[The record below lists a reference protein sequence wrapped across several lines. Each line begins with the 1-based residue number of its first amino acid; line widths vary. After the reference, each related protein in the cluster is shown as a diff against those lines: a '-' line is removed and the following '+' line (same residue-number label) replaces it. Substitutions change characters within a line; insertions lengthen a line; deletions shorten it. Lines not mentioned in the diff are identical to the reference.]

1 MATEHCA
8 LALEGTVN
16 HQRTEARAGGDE
28 CVNVDT
34 VSEAAV
40 LPFGGIGTAELILF
54 LVVVLLLMGGKMLPV
69 LGRSLGERARDIVL
83 SVTGRGVSE
92 PGVTR
97 EPPPAPGD
105 YFSEAAQGLL
115 GRAGSE
121 ATRLGHPYVRP
132 EHFLLALA
140 LERDRRTTEVLARFG
155 VGVDQLRRR
164 VLEALAAPKPATHTD
179 GFGDAAS
186 TQSVLDRAIQEA
198 NVRGDRQI
206 DPVHVLL
213 GLIAEGGAAGEALR
227 GLGVTLSD
235 ARAAVARSLTTP
247 P

>member
-1 MATEHCA
+1 MRVRG
-8 LALEGTVN
+8 LV
-16 HQRTEARAGGDE
+16 RAGGE
-28 CVNVDT
+28 CVNVQT

-40 LPFGGIGTAELILF
+40 LPFGGIGTTELILF
-54 LVVVLLLMGGKMLPV
+54 VVVVLLLMGGRMLPA
-69 LGRSLGERARDIVL
+69 LGRRLGESARDVVL
-83 SVTGRGVSE
+83 SVTGRRVSQ

-97 EPPPAPGD
+97 ALLPVAGD

-115 GRAGSE
+115 GRADSE
-121 ATRLGHPYVRP
+121 ATRLGHAYVRP

-140 LERDRRTTEVLARFG
+140 LERDRRTTEVLARFD
-155 VGVDQLRRR
+155 VGLDELRRR
-164 VLEALAAPKPATHTD
+164 VLEFLASAEPHTHTD
-179 GFGDAAS
+179 SFGDAAS
-186 TQSVLDRAIQEA
+186 TRSVLDRAIQEA

-213 GLIAEGGAAGEALR
+213 GLIAEGGPAGEALR

-235 ARAAVARSLTTP
+235 ARAAVARSLATP